1 LCDPDSIGG
10 GVSADKLNPA
20 QGAAINFAAARAG
33 QGAEDVKLVSAQSV
47 AERLAANEAAY
58 TAGQA
63 IDDAVDILLESFEK
77 KLGVSSEGE
86 HFGEEVFT
94 CMKQMCRK
102 FDGIRSFKVDDHVM
116 KFARSVRSSLKK
128 CRMEKDEIEFTVQ
141 YVNEMWMKGGG
152 QLKVCKHVYMR
163 VVRTFVCMYARAH
176 THKRARGHTHAHTHT
191 HTHTQVFDDPG
202 KEATRLHEKVKRSQ
216 QQQPPPQ
223 PPQPQ
228 EQQLQAPQ
236 HHEPPPPLR
245 PQAAAGAAPAVPD
258 TVALP
263 RQPSPQQQQLAA
275 AAHANGVDAAPV
287 PDPPAAHPAAPS
299 AEEAASAATLAAASS
314 PAAPSDR
321 NDDGDGSA
329 AALAARAPDAASA
342 AEDMNGALLGETSPK
357 SVYSDCVG

>member
-1 LCDPDSIGG
+1 MQDAPILCDPAVAAQRDSIGG
-10 GVSADKLNPA
+10 GVRADKLKPTQEA
-20 QGAAINFAAARAG
+20 DIYFAAARAG
-33 QGAEDVKLVSAQSV
+33 QGAEDLNHVSSQSV

-163 VVRTFVCMYARAH
+163 VVRTFVCMYAR
-176 THKRARGHTHAHTHT
+176 THA
-191 HTHTQVFDDPG
+191 
-202 KEATRLHEKVKRSQ
+202 
-216 QQQPPPQ
+216 
-223 PPQPQ
+223 
-228 EQQLQAPQ
+228 
-236 HHEPPPPLR
+236 
-245 PQAAAGAAPAVPD
+245 
-258 TVALP
+258 
-263 RQPSPQQQQLAA
+263 
-275 AAHANGVDAAPV
+275 
-287 PDPPAAHPAAPS
+287 
-299 AEEAASAATLAAASS
+299 
-314 PAAPSDR
+314 
-321 NDDGDGSA
+321 
-329 AALAARAPDAASA
+329 
-342 AEDMNGALLGETSPK
+342 
-357 SVYSDCVG
+357 